1 MSWLIARIVL
11 TNKSRDLK
19 VAYSLGKRFLKLFLK
34 AYFSGVLIIATSSSF
49 AQLPELSTPTT
60 ATGTE
65 TTAKFFGGATADNG
79 STYADSFAFD
89 APIDIDLQIQVEAS
103 HVNTVGNI
111 YVVILWEGNYFVRD
125 ENGTYHLWDLSIENF
140 RAAFPAK
147 TLQSSEAINIVDGVA
162 FGPAGVFDTKL
173 DFFVAYD
180 TMAVSN
186 EFFFNGVPLS
196 VSIEADKG
204 NPQVAKSLQIFTD
217 DIHTQIVQ
225 NNCIACHVSGGVA
238 GGTSLVY
245 APSSMQTALES
256 NYNLLVGYING
267 GGGAILLSKPQG
279 VGHGGGAR
287 LQPGTDRDNLSAFI
301 EAVLAE

>member
-1 MSWLIARIVL
+1 M
-11 TNKSRDLK
+11 
-19 VAYSLGKRFLKLFLK
+19 KLFLK
-34 AYFSGVLIIATSSSF
+34 AYFSCVLIIATSSF

-79 STYADSFAFD
+79 STYGDSFAFD

-103 HVNTVGNI
+103 HINTVGNI
-111 YVVILWEGNYFVRD
+111 YLVILWEGNYFVRD
-125 ENGTYHLWDLSIENF
+125 ENGIYQLWDLSIENF

-147 TLQSSEAINIVDGVA
+147 TLQSSEAINIVDDVA
-162 FGPAGVFDTKL
+162 FGPAGVSDTKL
-173 DFFVAYD
+173 DFFVAYG
-180 TMAVSN
+180 TMAVPN

-196 VSIEADKG
+196 VSIEADKA
-204 NPQVAKSLQIFTD
+204 NSQVAKSLQIFTD
-217 DIHTQIVQ
+217 DIHTQIIQ
-225 NNCIACHVSGGVA
+225 NNCIVCHVSGGVA

-245 APSSMQTALES
+245 AISSMQTALES
-256 NYNLLVGYING
+256 NYNLLVSYING

-279 VGHGGGAR
+279 VGHGGGTR